1 MSFDLSN
8 GIDQSINRCAE
19 LRSPFQEQDVV
30 ADLLP
35 RIPRESR
42 EEAFVQALKMTVQV
56 RLRDGRRTETRD
68 RPR

>member
-8 GIDQSINRCAE
+8 GIDQSISRCAE
-19 LRSPFQEQDVV
+19 LRSPFQEDDVV

-42 EEAFVQALKMTVQV
+42 EEALVQALRMTVQG
-56 RLRDGRRTETRD
+56 RLRDGWRGVRQD
-68 RPR
+68 RSK